1 MSLLAAPQAG
11 SLIASVPFAVGNG
24 FADTVLNGS
33 MLLALPVALL
43 AGLVS
48 FASPCVLPLVP
59 GYLGYVT
66 GLTGVDL
73 EKQRRGRM
81 VAGIGLFVLGF
92 SAVFMAY
99 GTLFGQLGSFL
110 RVSQGWLIQV
120 FGVVVIL
127 LGVVFMGGLSWFQR
141 ESRLHARVPAGLL
154 GAPLLG
160 VTFGLGWAPCIGP
173 TLGAV
178 QLLAISGDDATALK
192 GAVLTFVYCVGL
204 GLPFLLIALGVRRG
218 MGALA
223 FFRRHRLLL
232 QRTGGGMLVLVGVL
246 MVSGVWNLLITQ
258 LQDLLIGTVVLPI

>member
-1 MSLLAAPQAG
+1 MNLPTLPVGSAVAVPLAA
-11 SLIASVPFAVGNG
+11 GNG

-59 GYLGYVT
+59 GYHGYVT

-73 EKQRRGRM
+73 EKQKRGRM

-92 SAVFMAY
+92 SMVFMAY
-99 GTLFGQLGSFL
+99 GTLFGQLGAFL

-154 GAPLLG
+154 
-160 VTFGLGWAPCIGP
+160 
-173 TLGAV
+173 
-178 QLLAISGDDATALK
+178 
-192 GAVLTFVYCVGL
+192 
-204 GLPFLLIALGVRRG
+204 
-218 MGALA
+218 
-223 FFRRHRLLL
+223 
-232 QRTGGGMLVLVGVL
+232 
-246 MVSGVWNLLITQ
+246 
-258 LQDLLIGTVVLPI
+258 